1 MKKIGCILTA
11 VIEIA
16 ALAGAYI
23 IHYYTE
29 RKLGM
34 IRYVNFK
41 NMTWERE
48 YPIEILKTSCVVV
61 ILTLTIATF
70 ILCLKKRRE
79 LTRWT
84 KVMNVGMVIFTA
96 LYVGYSFSCSVELM
110 ADYYFISGLFLLT
123 AVVQVIKT
131 GALVIM
137 TGTKGRTNSEK

>member
-1 MKKIGCILTA
+1 MKKIGCVLA
-11 VIEIA
+11 VVIEIA

-96 LYVGYSFSCSVELM
+96 LYVGYSFSCSAELM

-131 GALVIM
+131 GASVIM
-137 TGTKGRTNSEK
+137 TGTKRENKQ

>member
-1 MKKIGCILTA
+1 MKKIGCILAA

-16 ALAGAYI
+16 VLAGAYI

-96 LYVGYSFSCSVELM
+96 LYVGYSFSCSAELM

-131 GALVIM
+131 GASVIM
-137 TGTKGRTNSEK
+137 TGTKKENKQ

>member
-1 MKKIGCILTA
+1 M

-23 IHYYTE
+23 IHYYTV

-48 YPIEILKTSCVVV
+48 YPIEILKTSCVVA
-61 ILTLTIATF
+61 ILTLTIVTF

-96 LYVGYSFSCSVELM
+96 LYVGYSFSCSAELM

-131 GALVIM
+131 GASVIM
-137 TGTKGRTNSEK
+137 TGTKKENKQ

>member
-1 MKKIGCILTA
+1 MGFILA
-11 VIEIA
+11 VVIEIA
-16 ALAGAYI
+16 ELAGAYI
-23 IHYYTE
+23 IHYYTV

-96 LYVGYSFSCSVELM
+96 LYVGYSFSCSAELM

-131 GALVIM
+131 GASVIM
-137 TGTKGRTNSEK
+137 TGTKRENKQ

>member
-1 MKKIGCILTA
+1 M

-23 IHYYTE
+23 IHYYTV

-48 YPIEILKTSCVVV
+48 YPIEILKTSCVVA
-61 ILTLTIATF
+61 ILTLTIVTF

-96 LYVGYSFSCSVELM
+96 LYVGYSFSCSAELM

-131 GALVIM
+131 GVSVIM
-137 TGTKGRTNSEK
+137 TGTKRENKQ